1 MNRYI
6 VTLLFRNNT
15 REKLHLDLEDIA
27 LLDFRR
33 DYLKRIRICING
45 LYDSVHFI
53 DFSEVQF
60 IKIVKYHNIKFEE
73 LLG

>member
-1 MNRYI
+1 MYRYT
-6 VTLLFRNNT
+6 VTLFFRNNT
-15 REKLHLDLEDIA
+15 KEKLNLDLEEIA

-33 DYLKRIRICING
+33 DYLKRRRICING

-60 IKIVKYHNIKFEE
+60 IKIFRCNKIKFEE